1 MRLIELR
8 LKNLNSL
15 KGEWHIDFSDTA
27 FVNEGIFA
35 ITGHT
40 GAGKTTI
47 LDAICL
53 ALYGATPRLGEI
65 TSTNDVMTRLTGEC
79 YAEVVIE
86 LNGAQYR
93 CRWGQRRAYGK
104 SDGNLQSA
112 THEIAEVN
120 IDNPSAG
127 DKVLEEKSSLTKKK
141 IIELTS
147 MDFSQFTR
155 SILLAQG
162 SFSAF
167 LKAKADERADILEKI
182 TGTEIYADISKNVH
196 EKFRIEK
203 EELERMQAVAN
214 SLSLL
219 DADTEAEYR
228 EMIDTFSGE
237 QDSKKATQAG
247 FEAQIK
253 WLDAVA
259 DLQGKQNQYQQD
271 VQNAEQAKLAFR
283 TDAER
288 LDKAN
293 KALEISNDFNQ
304 LVTYL
309 QQLESVKS
317 DQNQCKQDLTE
328 AEGQFSQNK
337 VDLDHAISTEQTA
350 SDQYEKAQP
359 EISEIRELNGQILQF
374 QQHLHDQQTRH
385 KTLTTNIDGLNAS
398 LKTSNIE
405 QAQLQTQLD
414 KAIDYLAPRSHHEQL
429 VSHIESFH
437 QLGKQIKSLLSNN
450 ADKALNRSQALSNL
464 AQLSQ
469 KLKTLKSSQH
479 QADAQIERKK
489 QEVDSL
495 KAQHRNLLQGQTLQS
510 LRHQQSHIDQSCQQ
524 LSDMRAQFGQIG
536 EVTAQVQALMALLP
550 DNQAKINKFQ
560 HRIKENELT
569 FVRLNTEHEDKKT
582 NLELLQQVAKLEDFI
597 HLLQDDEPCP
607 LCGSLEHPYAS
618 NHPLLENTSQDGLK
632 LSPIKELR
640 NRIGELS
647 IEIKDVEKL
656 IAEDKINLATSKNEL
671 NGYQKQLSDQ
681 LAQASKLAVDS
692 ASQIATLKQLLN
704 NVSPKLVE
712 SFNNYSLVTKL
723 NDSQKTLEAHFNNPD
738 FDKPTSDISNEAL
751 INAKSTADD
760 LISLLQ
766 SVIQEL
772 ASQKDSLNTVLDD
785 NDSLMHDI
793 SQSEMA
799 LKALQD
805 NAHSALQ
812 EINDIETEIKLSKQ
826 QVASNEAYIE
836 SNFVEIESLVQSIQN
851 LAIHYKGD
859 DQNKW
864 TTLDT
869 ELNKF
874 SDSITNKQVLTIPE
888 SETYIDTLRNYCRG
902 MQQLQKDYDQQREL
916 SQSLNSEISNL
927 VTKIKGLES
936 QLDQLQSER
945 NALSTAIKES
955 QTNLQSLLN
964 TRQTHYQKIESELN
978 IKVPSFEDVDIDIDV
993 NVEDKAS
1000 NEEAPAY
1007 EVADIDAIDKHLR
1020 LAMDN
1025 ARLALSKVRESF
1037 INNQQRIEQLKQQGL
1052 KLDKVIEETSEKLD
1066 QQHTVFDGLL
1076 KDNDF
1081 ADESEFKDAM
1091 LERETREALA
1101 KQQQQMDSYLKIA
1114 QHKLEDTSNQLAEKL
1129 ANPLV
1134 EHGEDY
1140 EDNETVKATLTTKLS
1155 AIEFEI
1161 SELNKQIGALE
1172 QKLKDNEANKANQQA
1187 QLEAIKSQQQSFAV
1201 WRNLRELIGSADGKK
1216 YRTFAQGLTF
1226 QIMVSNANTQLKKM
1240 SDRYLLTRDEEN
1252 PLELNVID
1260 DYQGGEIRSTK
1271 NLSGGEGFII
1281 SLALALGL
1289 SKMASLNMSVDSLF
1303 LDEGFGTLDEDSLDI
1318 ALDTLTNLQAEGK
1331 LIGVISHVQSLK
1343 ERILTQIKVEKI
1355 SGGCSVIS
1363 GAGCRQ
1369 I

>member
-35 ITGHT
+35 ITGQT

-86 LNGAQYR
+86 LNGKQYR

-228 EMIDTFSGE
+228 ETIDTLSGE
-237 QDSKKATQAG
+237 LDTKKATQAG

-259 DLQGKQNQYQQD
+259 DLQGKQKQYQQD
-271 VQNAEQAKLAFR
+271 VQGAEQAKLGFIA
-283 TDAER
+283 DAER

-304 LVTYL
+304 LVIYRQHLDSLKTD
-309 QQLESVKS
+309 QL
-317 DQNQCKQDLTE
+317 QCKHDLRE
-328 AEGQFSQNK
+328 AEAQLSQNK
-337 VDLDHAISTEQTA
+337 VDLDHAVSAEQTA
-350 SDQYEKAQP
+350 SNQYEKAQP
-359 EISEIRELNGQILQF
+359 LIGEIRGLNGQISQT
-374 QQHLHDQQTRH
+374 QQRLDDQQTRYDS
-385 KTLTTNIDGLNAS
+385 LTTNIDGLNAS

-405 QAQLQTQLD
+405 QAQLQTKLD
-414 KAIDYLAPRSHHEQL
+414 KATDYLSTRSHHESL
-429 VSHIESFH
+429 SRDIESFH
-437 QLGKQIKSLLSNN
+437 QLGLQVKNLLTNTK
-450 ADKALNRSQALSNL
+450 DKALHRQQAVNNL

-469 KLKTLKSSQH
+469 KLESLKSSQQ
-479 QADAQIERKK
+479 QADAQIESKK

-510 LRHQQSHIDQSCQQ
+510 LRHQQNHIDQSSKQ
-524 LSDMRAQFGQIG
+524 LNDMRAQFGQIG

-550 DNQAKINKFQ
+550 NNQAKINKCQ
-560 HRIKENELT
+560 HRIETNEQTLA
-569 FVRLNTEHEDKKT
+569 RLNTEHEDKKT

-597 HLLQDDEPCP
+597 HLLQDNEPCP

-618 NHPLLENTSQDGLK
+618 NHPLLENTSQDALK
-632 LSPIKELR
+632 PSPIVELK
-640 NRIGELS
+640 NRLGELS

-671 NGYQKQLSDQ
+671 NGYQKQLSEQ
-681 LAQASKLAVDS
+681 LAQVSKLVTDNAL
-692 ASQIATLKQLLN
+692 QIASFEQSLEK
-704 NVSPKLVE
+704 VSPTLLANFDK
-712 SFNNYSLVTKL
+712 FSLISKL
-723 NDSQKTLEAHFNNPD
+723 NDSQKGLESFFNRLD
-738 FDKPTSDISNEAL
+738 FDKPANNVSNEDLDKVKAV
-751 INAKSTADD
+751 IDD
-760 LISLLQ
+760 LLTLLQ
-766 SVIQEL
+766 SVIQDL
-772 ASQKDSLNTVLDD
+772 ASQKDALNTVLDD
-785 NDSLMHDI
+785 NDRLMHDI
-793 SQSEMA
+793 NQSETA

-812 EINDIETEIKLSKQ
+812 AINDIETEIKLSQQ
-826 QVASNEAYIE
+826 QVASDDRYIE
-836 SNFVEIESLVQSIQN
+836 SNTAEIKRLVQSIGE
-851 LAIHYKGD
+851 LASSYKSD
-859 DQNKW
+859 DNDKW
-864 TTLDT
+864 ITLDN
-869 ELNKF
+869 ELNQLNNSI
-874 SDSITNKQVLTIPE
+874 SDKQALTKLDPE
-888 SETYIDTLRNYCRG
+888 TDIEPLREYCRG
-902 MQQLQKDYDQQREL
+902 IRLLQKDYEQQREL

-936 QLDQLQSER
+936 QLEQLQGER
-945 NALSTAIKES
+945 DALTGSINDL
-955 QTNLQSLLN
+955 QTNLKSHQDN
-964 TRQTHYQKIESELN
+964 RQTLYQKMQNEL
-978 IKVPSFEDVDIDIDV
+978 DIQIADS
-993 NVEDKAS
+993 NNSKADDHT
-1000 NEEAPAY
+1000 Y
-1007 EVADIDAIDKHLR
+1007 LRADIDAIEKRLR
-1020 LAMDN
+1020 LAMDT
-1025 ARLALSKVRESF
+1025 ARLTLSKVRESYN
-1037 INNQQRIEQLKQQGL
+1037 NNQQRIEQLKQQGL
-1052 KLDKVIEETSEKLD
+1052 KLDKVITETSENLT
-1066 QQHTVFDGLL
+1066 QQQAVFDKLL
-1076 KDNDF
+1076 KDNNF
-1081 ADESEFKDAM
+1081 ADEIQFKEAM

-1101 KQQQQMDSYLKIA
+1101 RQQQQIDSDLKIA
-1114 QHKLEDTSNQLAEKL
+1114 QHKLQDTKQQLAEKL
-1129 ANPLV
+1129 AHPLV
-1134 EHGEDY
+1134 ED
-1140 EDNETVKATLTTKLS
+1140 DATDKKTLTIKLS
-1155 AIEFEI
+1155 AIEVEI

-1187 QLEAIKSQQQSFAV
+1187 QLEAIKEQQQSFAV

-1289 SKMASLNMSVDSLF
+1289 SKMASQNISVDSLF

-1318 ALDTLTNLQAEGK
+1318 ALNTLTNLQAEGK

-1355 SGGCSVIS
+1355 SGGHSQIS
-1363 GAGCRQ
+1363 GTGCYK
-1369 I
+1369 IAN